1 MRLPYWT
8 EQLALEGPIK
18 AEKAF
23 CQKKILGSHPASWCL
38 VILLQKGKGNENEAK
53 YKDPLYILTKKEI
66 YFHSSVLP
74 N

>member
-23 CQKKILGSHPASWCL
+23 CQKK
-38 VILLQKGKGNENEAK
+38 
-53 YKDPLYILTKKEI
+53 DPWVTSCIMMPSYPPSEGER
-66 YFHSSVLP
+66 
-74 N
+74 

>member
-23 CQKKILGSHPASWCL
+23 CQKKILGSHPAS
-38 VILLQKGKGNENEAK
+38 
-53 YKDPLYILTKKEI
+53 
-66 YFHSSVLP
+66 
-74 N
+74 